1 MENLIDAKDLIND
14 DINVNMGTERGQ
26 ALLGKSIAEFGL
38 GRSILI
44 DKDNRVIAGNKT
56 LEEAIKQGIVKVRV
70 VETEGDVLVA
80 VKRSDI
86 DLDSK
91 EGREL
96 ALADNVVA
104 KENIKFDEAALT
116 ELKEKFELNREEWG
130 LEREKVRKMTTE
142 ERDKYDKDNG
152 LEPTTAVCPM
162 CYTEFPVDE
171 EEQL

>member
-1 MENLIDAKDLIND
+1 MESFIDAKDLIND
-14 DINVNMGTERGQ
+14 DINVNVGTERGQ
-26 ALLGKSIAEFGL
+26 ALLGKSIASFGA

-70 VETEGDVLVA
+70 IETEGDVLVA
-80 VKRSDI
+80 VKRNDI

-104 KENIKFDEAALT
+104 KENIRFDENALS
-116 ELKEKFELNREEWG
+116 ELKEKFGLNREEWG
-130 LEREKVRKMTTE
+130 LEREKTRKMTSE
-142 ERDKYDKDNG
+142 ERDRYDQENG
-152 LEPTTAVCPM
+152 PEPTTAVCPL
-162 CYTEFPVDE
+162 CYTEFSVDE